1 MTIMPSSQRHWFPVI
16 VAGLTVLLA
25 LVVYASR
32 QQIDISDV
40 TSVFSKKETVEVP
53 PAVTEVDYQSAVT
66 SIMATYRAD
75 KNAQSAYD
83 ALIVLHVPASMQT
96 FHIDVIIAFGKLV
109 GKDAA
114 DGQARLSA
122 LAAQHSWF
130 TL

>member
-32 QQIDISDV
+32 QQVNLADV
-40 TSVFSKKETVEVP
+40 TSVFSKKETVEVA
-53 PAVTEVDYQSAVT
+53 PAVTEADYQSAVT
-66 SIMATYRAD
+66 SIMAMYRTD

-109 GKDAA
+109 GKNAA
-114 DGQARLSA
+114 DGEARLNA
-122 LAAQHSWF
+122 IAAQYSWF

>member
-25 LVVYASR
+25 LVVFASR
-32 QQIDISDV
+32 QQVNFSDLS
-40 TSVFSKKETVEVP
+40 SVFSKKEAIETV
-53 PAVTEVDYQSAVT
+53 PAVTEAEYQSAVA
-66 SIMATYRAD
+66 SIMATYRTD

-83 ALIVLHVPASMQT
+83 ALVVLHVPASMQT
-96 FHIDVIIAFGKLV
+96 FHIDAIIAFGKLV

-122 LAAQHSWF
+122 LAAQYSWF